1 ADSLRLD
8 CTLMF
13 LSSCAHPPYGAASGT
28 PRGAAGPSRRAD
40 PAPEEAD
47 APDPLGVC
55 EHVRARVSA
64 PPVRSIPRSGN
75 MAAAPSRSR
84 RSVLAVPA
92 SNPRFIEKARGL
104 AADAFFLDLEDAVA
118 PSEKDRARE
127 AAVAALN
134 EGGWGGRTR
143 TVRVNDLGTAW
154 TYRDV
159 VAVVEGAGADLD
171 CLVLPKVTEAA
182 HVRWLD
188 LLLTQIE
195 RATGLE
201 PGRIGIEAQIEDARG
216 LAAVDA

>member
-1 ADSLRLD
+1 
-8 CTLMF
+8 MF

-92 SNPRFIEKARGL
+92 SHPRFIEKARGL
-104 AADAFFLDLEDAVA
+104 AADASLHDQAGAV
-118 PSEKDRARE
+118 
-127 AAVAALN
+127 VAAA
-134 EGGWGGRTR
+134 ETR
-143 TVRVNDLGTAW
+143 G
-154 TYRDV
+154 
-159 VAVVEGAGADLD
+159 
-171 CLVLPKVTEAA
+171 
-182 HVRWLD
+182 
-188 LLLTQIE
+188 
-195 RATGLE
+195 
-201 PGRIGIEAQIEDARG
+201 
-216 LAAVDA
+216 